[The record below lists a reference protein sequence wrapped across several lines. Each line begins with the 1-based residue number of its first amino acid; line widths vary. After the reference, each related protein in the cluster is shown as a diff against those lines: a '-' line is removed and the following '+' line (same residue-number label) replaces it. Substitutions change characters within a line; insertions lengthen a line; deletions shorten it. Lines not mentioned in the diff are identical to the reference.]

1 MTRTGSINYTARAIR
16 QDTLDAM
23 RGDIVIGLIE
33 FITNSDDAYRK
44 VKRVGKIE
52 IEFASE
58 KKPYKYSILVRDHAR
73 GLSGEELE
81 DRFLSI
87 GKENVDNQGQNK
99 AEDGTRGLF
108 GRGAKD
114 VAVFGKA
121 RFSTI
126 RNGKFSSLEIDG
138 FTWNY
143 EIFESDIT
151 ATKKHY
157 ELLGIQE
164 GESGFVAQVFVTESR
179 STSIPNTKRIIE
191 NLSNHVALRT
201 INETHQIT
209 FKDCRTNDISRLR
222 SKRFKGSL
230 VVDQEVEVKG
240 YDQKAQLRVW
250 RLAEREL
257 GDCDEYS
264 VHGIVIKDLK
274 TNYQNTF
281 LDLRSRPEIG
291 WFAGELV
298 CPEIDELNRQF
309 DDNENKREKVDLKK
323 VEKNPIRLAKK
334 SRDGLDRK
342 HPYYRSLSI
351 ILNSYLK
358 PLMDEIANQEMGD
371 RSISED
377 LQKKLDDVSRSLAQ
391 LLQDTLDEEDLEND
405 LDGGT
410 GPDDSEI
417 LIVPPVK
424 VIERGSS
431 GTLSVW
437 IPSNQFE
444 EREVSLSIID
454 SNNFKIQDSDGKFKF
469 ERHPTRDVFR
479 ATVRVEALSFGSTEM
494 ILTYRGQSVQAKLQ
508 CTPEIPDPTLMIDEI
523 LWEKDKSYLAP
534 LRKRS
539 IKILAPASMHK
550 EIVKISSSNALLKHE
565 EQVELRLTKSKGYCI
580 GKVMVQAGREEE
592 TAELTAATSSQIA
605 KTLVIVKEINPNKGP
620 NIKIDP
626 KDLDSV
632 TRSSLFSLPG
642 LLSIQIYLKHKGIR
656 RLLGSHDGN
665 QYANIDSATVK
676 AVISEIV
683 ALELANYVI
692 EADFA
697 KKPHLYRDPAS
708 LIRKQ
713 KELTTRFNIAMQASL
728 LPEVN

>member
-358 PLMDEIANQEMGD
+358 PLMDEIANQEIGD

-454 SNNFKIQDSDGKFKF
+454 SNNFKIQDSGRKLKF

-534 LRKRS
+534 LRKRA
-539 IKILAPASMHK
+539 IKVLAPASMHK
-550 EIVKISSSNALLKHE
+550 EIVKISSSNTLLKHE

-708 LIRKQ
+708 LMRKQ